1 MKIFLTLNII
11 VTGVCMGI
19 ILENMQIGDLIW
31 DMLMIKM
38 VPQIKMP
45 QEMMRV
51 THSHLLQK
59 SLMCVI

>member
-1 MKIFLTLNII
+1 
-11 VTGVCMGI
+11 MGI

-38 VPQIKMP
+38 APQIKMT